1 MQDIEIH
8 NDNDLSWLLQ
18 SYAAGGLSYAAQTL
32 VQSHLQITDENH
44 DLLALCE
51 TAICDGI
58 EAMTED
64 EVVSEDI
71 CWMDK
76 GLEAIFS
83 SKVEKPVLGENPAP
97 SLFQP
102 ITSID
107 HIFPKPIRSLF
118 GVDLEKAEW
127 KKRIAGFSEIRAHKD
142 LGDAR
147 LLRIPPGKAMQHHTH
162 EGGVELTLILKGS
175 FNVGVG
181 HYKKG
186 DLCIAYEG
194 LDHKP
199 VAGKEEECICFAVSE
214 GLVRLP
220 GLLGKILSPVV
231 KY

>member
-1 MQDIEIH
+1 MQDIEMH
-8 NDNDLSWLLQ
+8 NDNDISWLLQ
-18 SYAAGGLSYAAQTL
+18 SYAAGGLSYASQAL
-32 VQSHLQITDENH
+32 VQSHLQMTDANH

-58 EAMTED
+58 ETI
-64 EVVSEDI
+64 SEEEIISDDI

-83 SKVEKPVLGENPAP
+83 SKMEKPVLEDNPAQ

-102 ITSID
+102 ITPIANIYPD
-107 HIFPKPIRSLF
+107 AIRSF
-118 GVDLEKAEW
+118 FESDLEKADW
-127 KKRIAGFSEIRAHKD
+127 KKRMAGFSEIRAHKD

-147 LLRIPPGKAMQHHTH
+147 LLRISPGKAMPHHTH

-175 FNVGVG
+175 FHDGIG
-181 HYKKG
+181 HYQKG
-186 DLCIAYEG
+186 DICIAYEG

-199 VAGKEEECICFAVSE
+199 VAGVEEECICFAVSE